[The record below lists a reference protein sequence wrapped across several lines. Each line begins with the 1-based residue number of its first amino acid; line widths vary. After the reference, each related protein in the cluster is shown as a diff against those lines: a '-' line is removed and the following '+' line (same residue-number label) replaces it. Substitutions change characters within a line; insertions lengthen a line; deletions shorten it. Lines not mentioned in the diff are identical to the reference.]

1 MDEFSFVQSYLSGGE
16 YVLWQGKPGKVRLL
30 DPFYLST
37 ALFAIPWLAFC
48 GYWEYMAIRSGGNFM
63 VLWGV
68 PFILVGLYMLVG
80 RPLNA
85 IRLRGRTCYV
95 ITNRKL
101 LIRAGQHIQVFDGRG
116 LPPMDIHLN
125 RDGTGTILFV
135 TEYYGRRGRQY
146 FRRAFVP
153 GRHGC
158 CHAPG
163 REGVFPVFC

>member
-101 LIRAGQHIQVFDGRG
+101 LIRAGQHIQVFDGRD

-135 TEYYGRRGRQY
+135 T
-146 FRRAFVP
+146 
-153 GRHGC
+153 
-158 CHAPG
+158 
-163 REGVFPVFC
+163 

>member
-95 ITNRKL
+95 STNRKL
-101 LIRAGQHIQVFDGRG
+101 LIRAGQHVQVFDGRD

-146 FRRAFVP
+146 FRLENLEDVAGAQEAI
-153 GRHGC
+153 GRMD
-158 CHAPG
+158 
-163 REGVFPVFC
+163 RN